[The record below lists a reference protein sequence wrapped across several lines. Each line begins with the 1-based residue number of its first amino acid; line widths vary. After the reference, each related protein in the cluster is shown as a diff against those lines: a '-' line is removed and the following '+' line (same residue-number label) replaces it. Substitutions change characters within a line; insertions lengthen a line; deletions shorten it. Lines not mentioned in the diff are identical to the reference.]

1 MQVIK
6 RFVSILLLLWLVN
19 VLGFGYAYFA
29 QILYLKRSPF
39 LSSNANLPPFFPAYF
54 SYLQNLFTGTPT
66 LFPPNPSVDGIN
78 LGKAMAMS
86 GILALGVALISL
98 PVGIWLGKVSVQHS
112 PPRTQPTLL
121 WSASL
126 ALGLPA
132 FYLGAVFLLL
142 AWRLPSSLGNGLLW
156 VLPFLTLSIR
166 PTLQIARFTAN
177 FLQAEFKKPYV
188 LTARGYGKTWQDI
201 RARDAFANIIAP
213 LSAVVASSLRLLLA
227 EMILVERLFNWEGVG
242 RLFALA
248 MVTARSTATRAQ
260 PTFLHPPLV
269 AGLVTLFALLYF
281 LIAWLAEIVANRADA
296 RLTVEQEA
304 AEHA

>member
-1 MQVIK
+1 L
-6 RFVSILLLLWLVN
+6 FLLWLVN

-39 LSSNANLPPFFPAYF
+39 LSTNANLPPFFPAYF
-54 SYLQNLFTGTPT
+54 SYINNLFTGAPT
-66 LFPPNPSVDGIN
+66 LFPPNPSIDGID

-86 GILALGVALISL
+86 GILMLGVILISL
-98 PVGIWLGKVSVQHS
+98 PVGIWLGKVSVHHS
-112 PPRTQPTLL
+112 PPSTQPALL
-121 WSASL
+121 WGTSL

-142 AWRLPSSLGNGLLW
+142 VWRLPSNLGNGLMW
-156 VLPFLTLSIR
+156 VLPFVTLSIR

-201 RARDAFANIIAP
+201 RAKTAFANIIAP
-213 LSAVVASSLRLLLA
+213 LSAVVAGSLRLLLA
-227 EMILVERLFNWEGVG
+227 ELILVERLFNWEGVG
-242 RLFALA
+242 RLFALT

-281 LIAWLAEIVANRADA
+281 LIAWLAEFVANRADS
-296 RLTVEQEA
+296 RLALGQEA
-304 AEHA
+304 AENA